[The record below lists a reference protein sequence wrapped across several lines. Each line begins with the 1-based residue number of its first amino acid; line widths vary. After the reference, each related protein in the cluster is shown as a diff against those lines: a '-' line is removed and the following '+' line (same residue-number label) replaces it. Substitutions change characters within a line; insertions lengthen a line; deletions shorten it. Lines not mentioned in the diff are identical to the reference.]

1 MIRRPPRSTR
11 TDTLFPYTTL
21 FRSIYLLCFAALWYA
36 VLLSGVHATVA
47 GVLAAMMIPIRKT
60 PGAPDAVDS
69 PLHMLEHAIAPW
81 SAFLIVPLFGFANA
95 GVRLAGMGVEQLLAP
110 LPLGIAAGLF
120 LGKQIGIFGSVWLC
134 TRCRLAGK
142 MRGATWLQIYG
153 IALLCGIGFT
163 MSLFIG
169 ALAFPGNPELVE
181 EAKIGVLMGSVISA
195 LAGFAVLRFAP
206 LHPRHDKIEAEE
218 ALGASGN
225 VSSLEKARVSV

>member
-1 MIRRPPRSTR
+1 
-11 TDTLFPYTTL
+11 
-21 FRSIYLLCFAALWYA
+21 
-36 VLLSGVHATVA
+36 
-47 GVLAAMMIPIRKT
+47 
-60 PGAPDAVDS
+60 
-69 PLHMLEHAIAPW
+69 MLEHAIAPW

-195 LAGFAVLRFAP
+195 LAGLYRKSA
-206 LHPRHDKIEAEE
+206 AE
-218 ALGASGN
+218 GKS
-225 VSSLEKARVSV
+225 VSVLVDLGGRCNI

>member
-1 MIRRPPRSTR
+1 M
-11 TDTLFPYTTL
+11 
-21 FRSIYLLCFAALWYA
+21 
-36 VLLSGVHATVA
+36 
-47 GVLAAMMIPIRKT
+47 
-60 PGAPDAVDS
+60 
-69 PLHMLEHAIAPW
+69 
-81 SAFLIVPLFGFANA
+81 GFA
-95 GVRLAGMGVEQLLAP
+95 QLFAP

-181 EAKIGVLMGSVISA
+181 EAKIGVLMGSVVSA
-195 LAGFAVLRFAP
+195 LAGFAVLRFAT
-206 LHPRHDKIEAEE
+206 LHPRPAKLEAQG
-218 ALGASGN
+218 ALGASGH
-225 VSSLEKARVSV
+225 VHSLENTRVSR